1 VAASAALAATGG
13 FVVFAL
19 FWDFAMGFVLWDGPG

>member
-1 VAASAALAATGG
+1 LAATGG

-19 FWDFAMGFVLWDGPG
+19 VWDFAMGFVLLDGPG